1 MTRKWNIVN
10 DQSNWNYAVKNEI
23 IYSIEVLKTS
33 ICVFNDAY
41 ILNGESGTNCITN
54 IDGTTIGDIED

>member
-41 ILNGESGTNCITN
+41 ILNGESDTNCITN
-54 IDGTTIGDIED
+54 IDETTIDDIED

>member
-1 MTRKWNIVN
+1 MNRKWNIAN
-10 DQSNWNYAVKNEI
+10 DQSNWNYAVKKEI

-41 ILNGESGTNCITN
+41 ILNGESGTNYITN

>member
-1 MTRKWNIVN
+1 MNRKWNIAN

-41 ILNGESGTNCITN
+41 ILNRESGTNCITN

>member
-1 MTRKWNIVN
+1 M
-10 DQSNWNYAVKNEI
+10 
-23 IYSIEVLKTS
+23 YSIEVLKTS